1 MGKFYDEFIF
11 ILNKILDEKN
21 YNINHEVLEEIKKY
35 QLLRMPSV
43 NQKPTQAKFKY
54 NIAEYMYGCSKKEFV
69 PLRQS
74 KILLRQLIQQILKI
88 KFKILLN
95 IKLFGQEKSDKIK
108 NEIDY
113 DLKMQIKQKEKEIN
127 IDNME
132 EEKKP
137 KLFEKVS
144 KFEKYSAINLKNQR
158 RIN

>member
-1 MGKFYDEFIF
+1 MTKIF
-11 ILNKILDEKN
+11 
-21 YNINHEVLEEIKKY
+21 
-35 QLLRMPSV
+35 
-43 NQKPTQAKFKY
+43 
-54 NIAEYMYGCSKKEFV
+54 CS
-69 PLRQS
+69 
-74 KILLRQLIQQILKI
+74 
-88 KFKILLN
+88 
-95 IKLFGQEKSDKIK
+95 

-113 DLKMQIKQKEKEIN
+113 DLKMQIKQKGKDIN

>member
-1 MGKFYDEFIF
+1 
-11 ILNKILDEKN
+11 
-21 YNINHEVLEEIKKY
+21 
-35 QLLRMPSV
+35 
-43 NQKPTQAKFKY
+43 
-54 NIAEYMYGCSKKEFV
+54 MYGCSKKEFV

-74 KILLRQLIQQILKI
+74 ENIIKTVDTTDFKDKIQDFVKYKI
-88 KFKILLN
+88 IWAR
-95 IKLFGQEKSDKIK
+95 KSDKIK

-144 KFEKYSAINLKNQR
+144 KFEKYSAINLK
-158 RIN
+158 IKEE